1 MGIVKILHLEGI
13 QYYINIWLV
22 NRVFVGTSPRWF
34 GVKRWLLN
42 QLRTIN
48 IGENTKVVGPLF
60 CTGKLSIGDN
70 CWVGKNFT
78 VNGNGSVEISDNC
91 DIAPEVVI
99 NTGGHKVG
107 CASRRAGEGIATHV
121 KIGKGCWLCAR
132 STIVNNVTIG
142 DGCVVLP
149 CSCVIGD
156 VPSNAMVGGV
166 PAKVVKML

>member
-48 IGENTKVVGPLF
+48 VGENTKVVGPLF
-60 CTGKLSIGDN
+60 CTGQLSIGDN

-91 DIAPEVVI
+91 DIAPDVII

-107 CASRRAGEGIATHV
+107 CASRRAGEGVITHA

-142 DGCVVLP
+142 DGSVVLP
-149 CSCVIGD
+149 CSCVTKD